1 MHPDIDLVIQLQTL
15 DQKITALEKEIASLP
30 KQLAAL
36 EKTLESHVRKLEA
49 DQAAQ
54 AANQKERK
62 KLEGEIQV
70 HQQKISKL
78 RDQMLGAKTNEQ
90 YRAFQHEIEYIEKE
104 IRTAEDRILE
114 LMTESEPLDAER
126 SRRLRRRST
135 KRSSQVEAEKTRTRE
150 RTAQDQAEMDQV
162 RRPARGNR
170 QEDPRPHRERLHPYP
185 QEVERRRGRRGS
197 RQRTVHGLPDHIA
210 SAARAGLAQRRPRD
224 AVRKLRALP
233 VLQSPGECGG
243 RGYGKVAPPVRQVVN
258 LRPIVNRPVRV
269 SATKRMGPTA

>member
-1 MHPDIDLVIQLQTL
+1 MHPDIGLVIQLQAF

-62 KLEGEIQV
+62 KLDGDIQM

-90 YRAFQHEIEYIEKE
+90 YRAFQNEIDYIEKE
-104 IRTAEDRILE
+104 IRAAEDRTLE
-114 LMTESEPLDAER
+114 LMTESEPLDVAV
-126 SRRLRRRST
+126 
-135 KRSSQVEAEKTRTRE
+135 KRAQTVLNEEKRQVDAEKTRTRE

-162 RRPARGNR
+162 RAQRAEAAAKIPPATLNLYNRIRKKWRGGAAVAEVVNGRCNACQIVLRP
-170 QEDPRPHRERLHPYP
+170 QHVQDL
-185 QEVERRRGRRGS
+185 RRG
-197 RQRTVHGLPDHIA
+197 DHVMQCE
-210 SAARAGLAQRRPRD
+210 SCGRFLFYNPPVNLEDAA
-224 AVRKLRALP
+224 AVR
-233 VLQSPGECGG
+233 
-243 RGYGKVAPPVRQVVN
+243 
-258 LRPIVNRPVRV
+258 
-269 SATKRMGPTA
+269 

>member
-1 MHPDIDLVIQLQTL
+1 MHPDIDLVIQLQTF

-49 DQAAQ
+49 DQAAL

-78 RDQMLGAKTNEQ
+78 RDQMLGAKNNEQ

-114 LMTESEPLDAER
+114 LMTESEPLDANV
-126 SRRLRRRST
+126 
-135 KRSSQVEAEKTRTRE
+135 KRAQAALNEEKRQVDGEKIRTRE
-150 RTAQDQAEMDQV
+150 RTAQDQAEMDQLRGERAEAAHKIPATTLNLYARIRKKWNGGVAVAEVVNSRCMACQIIV
-162 RRPARGNR
+162 R
-170 QEDPRPHRERLHPYP
+170 P
-185 QEVERRRGRRGS
+185 QHVQDLRKGDHVMQCENCGRF
-197 RQRTVHGLPDHIA
+197 L
-210 SAARAGLAQRRPRD
+210 
-224 AVRKLRALP
+224 
-233 VLQSPGECGG
+233 
-243 RGYGKVAPPVRQVVN
+243 YYNPPV
-258 LRPIVNRPVRV
+258 
-269 SATKRMGPTA
+269 SFEDAAMAK